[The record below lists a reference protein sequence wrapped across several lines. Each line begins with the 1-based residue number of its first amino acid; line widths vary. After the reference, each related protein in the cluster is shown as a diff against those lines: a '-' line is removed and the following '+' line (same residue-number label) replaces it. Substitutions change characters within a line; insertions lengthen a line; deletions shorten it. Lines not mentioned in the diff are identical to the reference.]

1 MKRISFMA
9 ACAYYYGLEC
19 AKLAAYVA
27 GVLTLLFMI
36 HKLVSWALWVM
47 SL

>member
-1 MKRISFMA
+1 MKRISFIA

-27 GVLTLLFMI
+27 GVLTLMFI
-36 HKLVSWALWVM
+36 SHKLISWSLWV
-47 SL
+47 LNL